1 MKRRRRVT
9 DLNTGKATVKARHIN
24 MLHWTKGRVR
34 NRRLEMHTLNRRR
47 SVLIVTHDVWMIRS
61 GSLRAD
67 SDIGNGRLSVVGWSG
82 VDEGSRMKLR
92 EGEDLWLLR
101 RRRDETGWYL
111 VTKAL
116 SRVGTGMPLQ
126 RA

>member
-1 MKRRRRVT
+1 MKSRRRMT
-9 DLNTGKATVKARHIN
+9 DLNTGNATVKARHIN
-24 MLHWTKGRVR
+24 VLHRTKGRVR
-34 NRRLEMHTLNRRR
+34 HWRLEMHTLNRRR
-47 SVLIVTHDVWMIRS
+47 SVLIVTHDVWMIGS
-61 GSLRAD
+61 GSLGAY
-67 SDIGNGRLSVVGWSG
+67 SDIGDGRLSVVGWSG

-92 EGEDLWLLR
+92 EREDLWLLR

-116 SRVGTGMPLQ
+116 SRIGTGMPLQ